1 MAALLYFCSHHAMQ
15 KDSELYFID
24 GCGRCS
30 LYATP
35 ACKVHTWAAELQ
47 LLRKIMI
54 SSGLTETMKWGCPCY
69 VNEQNKNVAMMV
81 AFKNHASISFFKGML
96 LQDPHK
102 LLHTAGENSQS
113 AKHFKFTNT
122 QEIIDL
128 EPIIQAYIQEAIQLE
143 KEGAKIEFK
152 QKHELE
158 FPQELIH
165 KFNEDPAF
173 REAFLALTP
182 GRQRGYNLHFTG
194 AKQSA
199 TRTARI
205 EKFVP
210 KILKG
215 MGFHD

>member
-1 MAALLYFCSHHAMQ
+1 MQ
-15 KDSELYFID
+15 KNIDLYFID

-35 ACKVHTWAAELQ
+35 ACKVHTWAEELQ
-47 LLRKIMI
+47 ILRRIML
-54 SSGLTETMKWGCPCY
+54 SSGLSETMKWGCPCY
-69 VNEQNKNVAMMV
+69 VNHDNKNVAMMV
-81 AFKNHASISFFKGML
+81 AFKNYASISFFKGIL

-102 LLHTAGENSQS
+102 LLHAAGENSQS
-113 AKHFKFTNT
+113 SKHFKFTNA

-128 EPIIQAYIQEAIQLE
+128 EPIIQTYIQEAIQLE
-143 KEGAKIEFK
+143 ADGVKIEFN

-158 FPQELIH
+158 FPLELLQ
-165 KFNEDPAF
+165 KFEEDPAF

-199 TRTARI
+199 TRIARI
-205 EKFVP
+205 EKFIP

-215 MGFHD
+215 LGFHD